1 MGGIKVENI
10 KLKYFINLAF
20 LNDAKFDALP
30 KEVSIIDKELSNY
43 RNSKNDE
50 LIELLS
56 QLEPKQANSNSSIK
70 LMIDKITQE
79 FFRNLTPK
87 ECFLLVAYLAYPI
100 GVEGRIEEIL
110 KKVPS
115 LFLVLSDNKTSV
127 EIGEIIENLEYIS
140 SILRKSLSICVKDG
154 LFIVD
159 CVFCKV
165 LEMEHASIVKQI
177 ITFLEINFI
186 NSLTMTDGT
195 KLLID
200 ATKSSQASK
209 GGQAKAENYRSK
221 MNPIF
226 EELFDLFQ
234 NPHPVTARK
243 WKSKS
248 ECAKYFIKEFYL
260 KNPQTEI
267 DLDPKKL
274 VSEIT
279 SRVNEHSASKES
291 TFLAHR

>member
-1 MGGIKVENI
+1 MENI

-30 KEVSIIDKELSNY
+30 KEVSIIDKQLNNY

-56 QLEPKQANSNSSIK
+56 QLEPKQANSNSSTK
-70 LMIDKITQE
+70 LILDKITQE

-115 LFLVLSDNKTSV
+115 LYLVLSDNKTSV
-127 EIGEIIENLEYIS
+127 EIREIIENLEYIS

-154 LFIVD
+154 WFIVD

-165 LEMEHASIVKQI
+165 LEMEHASIVKQV

-195 KLLID
+195 KLLVD
-200 ATKSSQASK
+200 SAKSSQAAK
-209 GGQAKAENYRSK
+209 GGQAKAENYRVRMS
-221 MNPIF
+221 PIF
-226 EELFDLFQ
+226 DEIFNLFQ
-234 NPHPVTARK
+234 SSHPVTAKK

-260 KNPQTEI
+260 KNPDTEI

-274 VSEIT
+274 VAEIT
-279 SRVNEHSASKES
+279 NRINDRSTSK
-291 TFLAHR
+291 

>member
-1 MGGIKVENI
+1 MENT
-10 KLKYFINLAF
+10 KLKYFINLTF

-30 KEVSIIDKELSNY
+30 KEGSAIDRQLNNY

-50 LIELLS
+50 LIELLF
-56 QLEPKQANSNSSIK
+56 QLEPKQANSSFSIK
-70 LMIDKITQE
+70 LIFDKIKQE
-79 FFRNLTPK
+79 FLRNLTPK
-87 ECFLLVAYLAYPI
+87 ECILLVAYLAYPI
-100 GVEGRIEEIL
+100 GVEDKLEQIL

-115 LFLVLSDNKTSV
+115 LYLVLSDNKTSL
-127 EIGEIIENLEYIS
+127 EIREIIENIEYIS

-154 LFIVD
+154 WFIVD
-159 CVFCKV
+159 CVFYKV
-165 LEMEHASIVKQI
+165 LEMEFASIIKQVT
-177 ITFLEINFI
+177 TFLEINSI
-186 NSLTMTDGT
+186 NRITMTDGT

-209 GGQAKAENYRSK
+209 GGQTKAENYRAK

-226 EELFDLFQ
+226 DELFDLFQ

-260 KNPQTEI
+260 KNPDTEI

-274 VSEIT
+274 VAEIT
-279 SRVNEHSASKES
+279 NRINDRSTSK
-291 TFLAHR
+291 